1 MRCAVL
7 PGCLLKL
14 KIEKGIKNMK
24 KTLKLIPAIVML
36 LVSAILVSTSTYAW
50 FSMNNRVTVTGM
62 KVETR
67 VSSNLF
73 VRSCEY
79 NDHSD
84 NAAGFSSEVVTN
96 LTGMLQPVST
106 VDGIHFF
113 YVNAADSVTGTGSA
127 KSGAVYHEYVGSG
140 AQAAFN
146 TASGTD
152 GSAVPYVDY
161 VIELKAV
168 NTAQVAQTLRL
179 TELNLTYESAEAP
192 AKDENA
198 YRVAVFMEKYNDT
211 DYANT
216 SNAIESSGTLK
227 SIMKESTATY
237 FTSGKAVVS
246 SSALGDVNQI
256 GQGVQVSVASG
267 ATEYYQVIVRLWL
280 EGEDDTCN
288 NDTFVDLHDGK
299 WALDLAFE
307 LGTNVDAATTI
318 SSAAILVS

>member
-1 MRCAVL
+1 
-7 PGCLLKL
+7 
-14 KIEKGIKNMK
+14 MK

-50 FSMNNRVTVTGM
+50 FSMNNRVTVSGM

-73 VRSCEY
+73 VRVSAY
-79 NDHSD
+79 NGHSE
-84 NAAGFSSEVVTN
+84 NAADYSSEASTV
-96 LTGMLQPVST
+96 LSGLLQPISSA
-106 VDGIHFF
+106 DGIHFF
-113 YVNAADSVTGTGSA
+113 YVNAADSVSGNGSV
-127 KSGAVYHEYVGSG
+127 KSGAVYHEYVGSS

-168 NTAQVAQTLRL
+168 NTSNGPQTLRL
-179 TELNLTYESAEAP
+179 TALNLTYEGKSLP

-198 YRVAVFMEKYNDT
+198 YRVAVFMEKYNSG
-211 DYANT
+211 YENT
-216 SNAIESSGTLK
+216 TKAIESSGTLK

-237 FTSGKAVVS
+237 FTSDKAVVS
-246 SSALGDVNQI
+246 SSALDAVSALGT
-256 GQGVQVSVASG
+256 GVEFSVAKD

-280 EGEDDTCN
+280 EGEDETCN

-307 LGTNVDAATTI
+307 LGTSTAAATVI
-318 SSAAILVS
+318 SSAAVVVAP